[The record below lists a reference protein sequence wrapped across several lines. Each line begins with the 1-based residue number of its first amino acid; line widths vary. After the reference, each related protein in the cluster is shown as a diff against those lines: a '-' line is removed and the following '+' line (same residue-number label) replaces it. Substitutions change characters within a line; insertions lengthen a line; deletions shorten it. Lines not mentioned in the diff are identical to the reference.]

1 MTIKLDREVSLTRDL
16 PEYGLRAGDIAT
28 LVDFVPHPNNGEEGC
43 VVEIF
48 NAKRKRDD
56 KSFGESLTEIA
67 VPISAIET
75 LCADEILSVRTLA
88 KVS

>member
-1 MTIKLDREVSLTRDL
+1 MKRELDREVSLTRDL

-43 VVEIF
+43 ILEIS

-67 VPISAIET
+67 VPISAIEI
-75 LCADEILSVRTLA
+75 LRPDEILAVRTLA

>member
-1 MTIKLDREVSLTRDL
+1 MTMELYREVSLTRDL

-43 VVEIF
+43 VLEIF

-67 VPISAIET
+67 VPISAIEI
-75 LCADEILSVRTLA
+75 LRSDEILAVCTLA
-88 KVS
+88 NAS

>member
-1 MTIKLDREVSLTRDL
+1 ML
-16 PEYGLRAGDIAT
+16 
-28 LVDFVPHPNNGEEGC
+28 
-43 VVEIF
+43 EIF

-67 VPISAIET
+67 VLISAIEI
-75 LCADEILSVRTLA
+75 LRSDEILAVRTLA

>member
-1 MTIKLDREVSLTRDL
+1 MTMELDREVSLTRDL

-28 LVDFVPHPNNGEEGC
+28 LVDFVSHPNNGEEGC
-43 VVEIF
+43 VLEIF
-48 NAKRKRDD
+48 NAKRKRND

-75 LCADEILSVRTLA
+75 LRSDEILAVRTLA
-88 KVS
+88 KVN

>member
-1 MTIKLDREVSLTRDL
+1 MTMELYREVSLTRDL

-28 LVDFVPHPNNGEEGC
+28 LVDFVPHPSNGEEGC
-43 VVEIF
+43 VLEIF
-48 NAKRKRDD
+48 NAL
-56 KSFGESLTEIA
+56 GESLTEIA

-75 LCADEILSVRTLA
+75 LRSDEILAVRTLA

>member
-1 MTIKLDREVSLTRDL
+1 MTMELYQEVSLTRDL

-43 VVEIF
+43 VLEIF

-67 VPISAIET
+67 VPISAIEI
-75 LCADEILSVRTLA
+75 LRSNEILAVRTLA
-88 KVS
+88 KAS